1 MKIRSKIT
9 LIFVLLTAMLLLSV
23 FLFIYFSV
31 ENYTQNE
38 FYLRLKQRA
47 SIAAQTYLEEDEL
60 STSIYEEIRKKHLQT
75 LPNEKE
81 RILKVNSSEKALIL
95 SPESPL
101 QPEFFDKVLNNGY
114 AEVKIESNYYTAI
127 LYKDNQG
134 NFIVVLSAEDLYGS
148 AKMKN
153 LSRTLLT
160 AFVLS
165 LIILFVIGQYYAKE
179 VLKPISVITGQVNKI
194 RAKNLHLRLATEH
207 KKDELGELSRTF
219 NTMLDRL
226 ETSFEMK
233 SSFVHNA
240 SHELKNPL
248 TAIIGQTEVALGNAR
263 KEQEYI
269 TTLQTIEK
277 EALRLDEL
285 INALL
290 DLAHTEH
297 DSKGLI
303 IEKIRADEL
312 LMEIKM
318 SFDAFTSD
326 KINCNFQFLPQNP
339 DELVFNGNHGLMKV
353 ALLNILDNALKY
365 STNRTIDLS
374 IQEKEN
380 RILFSIKDQGIG
392 IPKDDLKNVFEPF
405 YRGSNART
413 YKGFGFG
420 LALSHK
426 IVRLHGGEL
435 KIHSEIGKGTHVLVQ
450 LPNTGEGFKIA
461 R

>member
-1 MKIRSKIT
+1 MKIRNKIT

-38 FYLRLKQRA
+38 FYLRLKQRV
-47 SIAAQTYLEEDEL
+47 SIAAQAYLEEDEL
-60 STSIYEEIRKKHLQT
+60 STSIYEDIRKKHLRT

-81 RILKVNSSEKALIL
+81 KILKVNLDERSLI
-95 SPESPL
+95 SHSQSPL
-101 QPEFFDKVLNNGY
+101 QPEFFDDVFNNGH
-114 AEVKIESNYYTAI
+114 AEVKIKNNYYTAI

-134 NFIVVLSAEDLYGS
+134 DFIVVLSAEDLYGS
-148 AKMKN
+148 AKMQN
-153 LSRTLLT
+153 LTRTLLT
-160 AFVLS
+160 AFTLS
-165 LIILFVIGQYYAKE
+165 LILLFVIGRYYAKE
-179 VLKPISVITGQVNKI
+179 VLKPILVITGQVNKI

-233 SSFVHNA
+233 SNFVHNA
-240 SHELKNPL
+240 SHELRNPL
-248 TAIIGQTEVALGNAR
+248 TAIIGQTEVSLNKAR
-263 KEQEYI
+263 KEPEYI
-269 TTLQTIEK
+269 EALQTIEK

-303 IEKIRADEL
+303 IENIRADEL
-312 LMEIKM
+312 LMEVKM
-318 SFDAFTSD
+318 SFDSLISN
-326 KINCNFQFLPQNP
+326 KINCNFQFLPQNSNT
-339 DELVFNGNHGLMKV
+339 LVFRGNNGLMKV

-365 STNRTIDLS
+365 STNGTVDLS
-374 IQEKEN
+374 LQVEDN
-380 RILFSIKDQGIG
+380 GILFSIKDKGIG
-392 IPKDDLKNVFEPF
+392 IPKEDLKNVFEPF
-405 YRGSNART
+405 YRGSNARG

-420 LALSHK
+420 LALSQK
-426 IVRLHGGEL
+426 IIRLHGGEL
-435 KIHSEIGKGTHVLVQ
+435 KIYSEIEKGTHVLVQ
-450 LPNTGEGFKIA
+450 LPNTDEGFKIA

>member
-1 MKIRSKIT
+1 M
-9 LIFVLLTAMLLLSV
+9 LLTAMLLLSV

-38 FYLRLKQRA
+38 FYLRLKQRV
-47 SIAAQTYLEEDEL
+47 SIAAQAYLEEDEL
-60 STSIYEEIRKKHLQT
+60 STSIYEDIRKKHLRT

-81 RILKVNSSEKALIL
+81 KILKVNLDERSLI
-95 SPESPL
+95 SHSQSPL
-101 QPEFFDKVLNNGY
+101 QPEFFDDVFNNGH
-114 AEVKIESNYYTAI
+114 AEVKIKNNYYTAI

-134 NFIVVLSAEDLYGS
+134 DFIVVLSAEDLYGS
-148 AKMKN
+148 AKMQN
-153 LSRTLLT
+153 LTRTLLT
-160 AFVLS
+160 AFTLS
-165 LIILFVIGQYYAKE
+165 LILLFVIGRYYAKE
-179 VLKPISVITGQVNKI
+179 VLKPILVITGQVNKI

-233 SSFVHNA
+233 SNFVHNA
-240 SHELKNPL
+240 SHELRNPL
-248 TAIIGQTEVALGNAR
+248 TAIIGQTEVSLNKAR
-263 KEQEYI
+263 KEPEYI
-269 TTLQTIEK
+269 EALQTIEK

-303 IEKIRADEL
+303 IENIRADEL
-312 LMEIKM
+312 LMEVKM
-318 SFDAFTSD
+318 SFDSLISN
-326 KINCNFQFLPQNP
+326 KINCNFQFLPQNSNT
-339 DELVFNGNHGLMKV
+339 LVFRGNNGLMKV

-365 STNRTIDLS
+365 STNGTVDLS
-374 IQEKEN
+374 LQVEDN
-380 RILFSIKDQGIG
+380 GILFSIKDKGIG
-392 IPKDDLKNVFEPF
+392 IPKEDLKNVFEPF
-405 YRGSNART
+405 YRGSNARG

-420 LALSHK
+420 LALSQK
-426 IVRLHGGEL
+426 IIRLHGGEL
-435 KIHSEIGKGTHVLVQ
+435 KIYSEIEKGTHVLVQ
-450 LPNTGEGFKIA
+450 LPNTDEGFKIA